1 MRFRDL
7 ACFNTALLNLNID
20 YLCPKGASMS
30 PTILL
35 VGKFRFFFN
44 SREET
49 RRHVHVMTSDGTAKI
64 WLEPAI
70 VLAEVY
76 NMSSGELTEI
86 IKIVEENKDGFI
98 ERWNQHFSM

>member
-1 MRFRDL
+1 
-7 ACFNTALLNLNID
+7 
-20 YLCPKGASMS
+20 MS

-35 VGKFRFFFN
+35 VGKYRFFFN
-44 SREET
+44 SREEL

-70 VLAEVY
+70 VLADVY

-86 IKIVEENKDGFI
+86 IKIVEENRDGFI
-98 ERWNQHFSM
+98 GRWNQHFSL